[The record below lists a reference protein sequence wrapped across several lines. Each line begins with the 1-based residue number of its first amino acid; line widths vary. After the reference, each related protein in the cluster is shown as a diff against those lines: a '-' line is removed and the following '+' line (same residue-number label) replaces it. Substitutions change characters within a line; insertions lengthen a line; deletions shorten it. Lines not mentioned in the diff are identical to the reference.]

1 MKRFLRLYAYRRE
14 DVDMDKKKKKK
25 VGSEEVREVAILC
38 IILKMQLTVLESGR
52 DGLYAIKDDAKSK

>member
-1 MKRFLRLYAYRRE
+1 
-14 DVDMDKKKKKK
+14 MDKKKK

-52 DGLYAIKDDAKSK
+52 DGL